1 MQSTPIRKHTKA
13 WTHQASVSSTASIR
27 RALWRGALVAVLA
40 AHLPA
45 AQAQS
50 SVSEASALSALP
62 IAVSV
67 AAPVMLFSAGAV
79 LTVVAVEASATGT
92 LCILERASDGARASV
107 RLGAQAAGGLS
118 VAAGTAVVVTAMS
131 TGWVLSA
138 ASQVVAFIPNEVGAA
153 LLYNERV
160 SR

>member
-1 MQSTPIRKHTKA
+1 MKSTLIHKKTKA
-13 WTHQASVSSTASIR
+13 WTLQFRVSSMPSIR
-27 RALWRGALVAVLA
+27 CALLHSVLFGVLA
-40 AHLPA
+40 ASLPA

-50 SVSEASALSALP
+50 AVSEASALSTLP

-67 AAPVMLFSAGAV
+67 AAPVMLFLAGAV

-92 LCILERASDGARASV
+92 VCILERASDGARASV